1 MALLNPQVQS
11 QIQETLADLSRPI
24 QILIRHN
31 PDGCEMCAETQEL
44 VEEIAGLHDLVNVEI
59 VMQHDEGLPQEFQG
73 AAMIKILASDEQDG
87 WVDYG
92 VAFHGI
98 PSGYELTS
106 LIEAIVLVSNGD
118 SRLTEATREALAKIE
133 AEVDIHVYVTTTCP
147 YCPRAVILAHQMAI
161 ESPHLRAAMVEAME
175 FPDASQQRGV
185 SSVPHSIIN
194 NLIDVIGAVPEP
206 QLLVEVKR
214 AAMAAK

>member
-11 QIQETLADLSRPI
+11 QIKEALADLSRPV
-24 QILIRHN
+24 QIRLSHN

-44 VEEIAGLHDLVNVEI
+44 VEEIAGLHDLVSVE
-59 VMQHDEGLPQEFQG
+59 VTPGHDEGLPQEFRD
-73 AAMIKILASDEQDG
+73 AAMIKILAQEAQDT
-87 WVDYG
+87 WIDYG

-106 LIEAIVLVSNGD
+106 LIEALKLVSSGD
-118 SRLTEATREALAKIE
+118 SKLSESTREALAKIDE
-133 AEVDIHVYVTTTCP
+133 EVDIHVYVTPTCP
-147 YCPRAVILAHQMAI
+147 YCPRAVVLAHQMAI
-161 ESPHLRAAMVEAME
+161 ENPRLRAAMVEAME

-185 SSVPHSIIN
+185 SSVPHSVIN

-206 QLLVEVKR
+206 QLLVEVQR
-214 AAMAAK
+214 AAMVS